1 VDAVFI
7 LPLALNAR
15 SQASGTYCDDGK
27 MSLSMY
33 MFSGDISSDAGEE
46 SKDVHCFIAS
56 LSEHDF
62 ESVGGLSIRA

>member
-1 VDAVFI
+1 
-7 LPLALNAR
+7 
-15 SQASGTYCDDGK
+15 
-27 MSLSMY
+27 MY

-46 SKDVHCFIAS
+46 SRDVHCFIAS